1 MRQELYAKLRQVRL
15 FVSDVDG
22 TLTDGAMY
30 FSAEGELF
38 KRFHTRDGMA
48 IELLHSAGL
57 PTAFLTRENSP
68 IVLARARKLG
78 VHHVILGAV
87 DKQFALSTLAQQ
99 LAVPLEAVA
108 YIGDDLNDLPAI
120 EIAGVSACPAD
131 AVPEVRSRVDYVC
144 SAPGGFG
151 AVREFAEL
159 ILRAQGH
166 QLEQLVRY
174 GGVAVGASDE
184 RA

>member
-87 DKQFALSTLAQQ
+87 DKQSALSTLAQQ
-99 LAVPLEAVA
+99 LAVPLEQ
-108 YIGDDLNDLPAI
+108 LPT
-120 EIAGVSACPAD
+120 
-131 AVPEVRSRVDYVC
+131 
-144 SAPGGFG
+144 
-151 AVREFAEL
+151 
-159 ILRAQGH
+159 LR
-166 QLEQLVRY
+166 
-174 GGVAVGASDE
+174 
-184 RA
+184 

>member
-1 MRQELYAKLRQVRL
+1 
-15 FVSDVDG
+15 
-22 TLTDGAMY
+22 
-30 FSAEGELF
+30 
-38 KRFHTRDGMA
+38 MA

-87 DKQFALSTLAQQ
+87 DKQSALSTLAQQ

-120 EIAGVSACPAD
+120 EIAGVSACPATRCRRCG
-131 AVPEVRSRVDYVC
+131 VGWIT
-144 SAPGGFG
+144 SAAP
-151 AVREFAEL
+151 RE
-159 ILRAQGH
+159 
-166 QLEQLVRY
+166 
-174 GGVAVGASDE
+174 ASE
-184 RA
+184 RCGNLPSLSCAPKGISLSNLCGMVE